1 VNNHTPNDDSSD
13 QSPELAAL
21 RAEVARVLSTDT
33 PDPAILT
40 AALERVEDMLSS
52 AREELASVLRDV
64 VEQLGIREPDRGPA
78 HFAEAW
84 SLLRRRNL
92 LPW

>member
-1 VNNHTPNDDSSD
+1 VKNHTPNDDSSD

-21 RAEVARVLSTDT
+21 RAEVARVLSTDA
-33 PDPAILT
+33 PDPATLT
-40 AALERVEDMLSS
+40 AVLERVEDMLGS
-52 AREELASVLRDV
+52 AREELASALRDT
-64 VEQLGIREPDRGPA
+64 VEQLGIREPDLGSER
-78 HFAEAW
+78 FAEAW